1 MLYNSIIGKKGWR
14 NMEKTSK
21 KKMEDGY
28 KSIEELDMYMLYY
41 GDAVVYQGGTK
52 DLVKKLHQH
61 RKHHDKW
68 GSIYRLYCGNT
79 VVYQGEP
86 KDLVKKLHQ
95 HGKSHGL

>member
-1 MLYNSIIGKKGWR
+1 MG
-14 NMEKTSK
+14 KTSK
-21 KKMEDGY
+21 EKMKDEY
-28 KSIEELDMYMLYY
+28 KPIEKLDMYMLYY
-41 GDAVVYQGGTK
+41 GDTIVYQGRSK

-61 RKHHDKW
+61 GKNHDKW

-95 HGKSHGL
+95 HGKSHGF

>member
-1 MLYNSIIGKKGWR
+1 MLYNSISRRKGWR

-41 GDAVVYQGGTK
+41 GDTVVYQGG
-52 DLVKKLHQH
+52 
-61 RKHHDKW
+61 
-68 GSIYRLYCGNT
+68 S
-79 VVYQGEP
+79 